1 MIIRILG
8 EGQFRFDDSNLG
20 DLNKIDNQIVDHVKN
35 GDHDGF
41 CQELARMITTVKEL
55 GKPISDE
62 EVIPSD
68 IIVPPADLSFQEA
81 RNIFCNDGLIEG

>member
-8 EGQFRFDDSNLG
+8 EGQFRFADSHLG

-55 GKPISDE
+55 G
-62 EVIPSD
+62 
-68 IIVPPADLSFQEA
+68 
-81 RNIFCNDGLIEG
+81 

>member
-35 GDHDGF
+35 GKSWGS
-41 CQELARMITTVKEL
+41 
-55 GKPISDE
+55 P
-62 EVIPSD
+62 
-68 IIVPPADLSFQEA
+68 
-81 RNIFCNDGLIEG
+81 

>member
-35 GDHDGF
+35 G
-41 CQELARMITTVKEL
+41 KEL
-55 GKPISDE
+55 GKPISVQ

>member
-35 GDHDGF
+35 GNQDGF
-41 CQELARMITTVKEL
+41 CQELAGMITTVKEL
-55 GKPISDE
+55 GKPISVQ

>member
-8 EGQFRFDDSNLG
+8 ESQFRFDDSNLG

-35 GDHDGF
+35 GNQDGF

-55 GKPISDE
+55 GKPISVQ

>member
-1 MIIRILG
+1 MI
-8 EGQFRFDDSNLG
+8 S
-20 DLNKIDNQIVDHVKN
+20 
-35 GDHDGF
+35 
-41 CQELARMITTVKEL
+41 MVKEL
-55 GKPISDE
+55 GKPISVQ

>member
-8 EGQFRFDDSNLG
+8 EGQFRFDDSHLG

-35 GDHDGF
+35 GDQDGF
-41 CQELARMITTVKEL
+41 CQDLVKMISMVKEL
-55 GKPISDE
+55 GNAVTESEI
-62 EVIPSD
+62 IPSD
-68 IIVPPADLSFQEA
+68 IIVPPADLSFKEA

>member
-35 GDHDGF
+35 GNQDGF
-41 CQELARMITTVKEL
+41 CQELVRMITTVKEL
-55 GKPISDE
+55 GKPISVQ

>member
-8 EGQFRFDDSNLG
+8 EGQFRFDDSHLD
-20 DLNKIDNQIVDHVKN
+20 DLNKIDNQIVYHVKN

-41 CQELARMITTVKEL
+41 FQELVRMISMVKEL
-55 GKPISDE
+55 GKPVNELEI
-62 EVIPSD
+62 IPSD

-81 RNIFCNDGLIEG
+81 RNIFCNDGLIKG

>member
-1 MIIRILG
+1 
-8 EGQFRFDDSNLG
+8 
-20 DLNKIDNQIVDHVKN
+20 
-35 GDHDGF
+35 
-41 CQELARMITTVKEL
+41 MITTVKEL

-68 IIVPPADLSFQEA
+68 IIVPPADLSFHEA

>member
-8 EGQFRFDDSNLG
+8 EGQFRFADSHLG

>member
-8 EGQFRFDDSNLG
+8 EGQFRFDDSHLG
-20 DLNKIDNQIVDHVKN
+20 DLNKIDNRIVDHVKKGN
-35 GDHDGF
+35 QDGF
-41 CQELARMITTVKEL
+41 CQDLARMISTVKDL

-68 IIVPPADLSFQEA
+68 IIVPPADLSFEEA
-81 RNIFCNDGLIEG
+81 KDIFCNDGLIEG